1 MWILYFKPEMKT
13 IEVQYKGKTVK
24 VNESYPIQE
33 LKTELHNLEETPLH
47 AQVKK
52 MLATKLHC
60 MTSQELCGSE
70 TWEEADKK
78 FPIRDHLSG
87 QPARNL
93 IYNYIPRQNYNNKVY
108 EEKDFPLETSSGGRL
123 YIKPDVCI
131 FHFKPLSIFEIIVT
145 SKPKIDK
152 LIAMIEAPVN
162 VVFIYAEDVIG
173 DLSRKFNIHTDWGN
187 LFKCFTGWR
196 AEDSLI
202 TKVSRTVDMLIADK
216 FPANGQKILGKK
228 IKKNGD
234 LYKLLI
240 KTDRRDWHLHPGSK
254 AGKPT
259 SPLNALLK
267 CYAEKMDAST
277 EEVHYDDNAMT
288 VKFVA
293 RDTYHNYEDPFH
305 VGTIL
310 EAFQGEKTLFTNREA
325 GIVNKTNYRNI
336 KEGEE
341 VQFICGTGNYGK
353 NGYYKYYANYHV
365 SEKNNFD
372 KIRENYF
379 NKVWVLE

>member
-52 MLATKLHC
+52 MLATKLRC

-216 FPANGQKILGKK
+216 FPAKYHDILEKK
-228 IKKNGD
+228 ICFFQKEDVYN
-234 LYKLLI
+234 LYV
-240 KTDRRDWHLHPGSK
+240 KTPEWGWKPHTGSRK
-254 AGKPT
+254 GKPT
-259 SPLNALLK
+259 SPLNSLIK
-267 CYAEKMDAST
+267 YYAEKTAPILEAVS
-277 EEVHYDDNAMT
+277 YRDNSMT
-288 VKFVA
+288 VEFVV
-293 RDTYHNYEDPFH
+293 RRTYNNYEDPFH

-325 GIVNKTNYRNI
+325 GIVNKTNYQNI
-336 KEGEE
+336 KDGQKIRF
-341 VQFICGTGNYGK
+341 VCGVNNYGT
-353 NGYYKYYANYHV
+353 NGRNKYYANHLANG
-365 SEKNNFD
+365 KDNL
-372 KIRENYF
+372 